1 MRAAIGILCRHRLG
15 KSALKT
21 IDLLAGVPQAGQ
33 FNTGLSHVQ
42 ACPYRKVRQCDSRS
56 CDVFTQIAGPDIK
69 IFPAQVLEQLR
80 LDKMNLA
87 QVGRR
92 GVLVLEINVL
102 NRDAIMRIAF
112 NPQAFDK
119 RDSVAD
125 RLLENVS
132 GGTADRNNLT

>member
-1 MRAAIGILCRHRLG
+1 M
-15 KSALKT
+15 
-21 IDLLAGVPQAGQ
+21 D
-33 FNTGLSHVQ
+33 
-42 ACPYRKVRQCDSRS
+42 
-56 CDVFTQIAGPDIK
+56 
-69 IFPAQVLEQLR
+69 
-80 LDKMNLA
+80 LA

-102 NRDAIMRIAF
+102 NRHAIMRIAF

-125 RLLENVS
+125 RFLENVS